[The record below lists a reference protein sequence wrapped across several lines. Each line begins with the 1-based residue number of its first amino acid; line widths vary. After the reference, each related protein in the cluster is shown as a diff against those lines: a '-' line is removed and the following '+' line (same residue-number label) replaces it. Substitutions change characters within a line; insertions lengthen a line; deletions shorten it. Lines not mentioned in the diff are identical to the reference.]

1 MCGLLL
7 CFRAFFGVYLG
18 TGVFSRVSC
27 PRVGRTPLL
36 QFRIEHETELLYQLL
51 AAFKLKQ

>member
-7 CFRAFFGVYLG
+7 CFCAFF
-18 TGVFSRVSC
+18 GVFSRVSC
-27 PRVGRTPLL
+27 PMVGRTPLL
-36 QFRIEHETELLYQLL
+36 LFRIEHENQLLYQLL